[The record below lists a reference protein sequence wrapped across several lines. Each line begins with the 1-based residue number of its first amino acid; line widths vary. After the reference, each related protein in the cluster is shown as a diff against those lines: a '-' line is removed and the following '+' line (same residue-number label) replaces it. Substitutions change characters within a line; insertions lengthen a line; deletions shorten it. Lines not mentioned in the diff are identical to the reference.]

1 MKSHGLWCSTCLKY
15 LFLEHLLCARPNAKL
30 LGIQGEP
37 DRHDLCPQGAYGQV
51 GQTDIKQI
59 MTQVSAVCLYLC
71 QVNEEALGRATHAG
85 TRESCV
91 NGSRSNSSQ
100 CFLLFSLQYI

>member
-1 MKSHGLWCSTCLKY
+1 MGFGVQHALSIYFLSTYYAPDLM
-15 LFLEHLLCARPNAKL
+15 L

-37 DRHDLCPQGAYGQV
+37 DRRDLCPQGAYGQV
-51 GQTDIKQI
+51 GQTDIKQT

-85 TRESCV
+85 TRETCV
-91 NGSRSNSSQ
+91 NESSNSSQ
-100 CFLLFSLQYI
+100 CFLLFALQYI